1 MKITDPD
8 QQQNEEWQLFFVAS
22 LSWFVELTL
31 KITILICHLPNSFA
45 RPECELDLAAAP
57 FGINQRHPD
66 VNGVHDFRD
75 LHDAHGFHG
84 VHGSHDVHD
93 SHGVHALPFHPCL
106 FDQLSSPGLSCPS
119 AKQ

>member
-1 MKITDPD
+1 MAVV
-8 QQQNEEWQLFFVAS
+8 FAAS

-45 RPECELDLAAAP
+45 RPECELLDLPAAP

-84 VHGSHDVHD
+84 VRGSHDVHGSRD
-93 SHGVHALPFHPCL
+93 VHDVHDVHGSDDVHALPFHPCL